1 MIICQCNIIT
11 DLDFENAVIT
21 LLSGDPDL
29 TVTPGR
35 VIRALNARR
44 QCSGC
49 LPALNS
55 MIDTCKKQCHSESHH
70 ARRGEKLTKKCRPA
84 LNDAIDIMSDGCKND

>member
-55 MIDTCKKQCHSESHH
+55 MIDTCKKQCHSESCPRQ
-70 ARRGEKLTKKCRPA
+70 ARRKAHQKMPTCA
-84 LNDAIDIMSDGCKND
+84 Q